1 MYNPLDH
8 TINRGDN
15 MTEITKTENPP
26 RKVKHI
32 RLNGR
37 EFSPKDFVIPFDTP
51 QGKRIYQ
58 ALAALLS
65 KTESK

>member
-1 MYNPLDH
+1 
-8 TINRGDN
+8 